1 MRYQK
6 LPSDLYVQ
14 NREAFMKAM
23 KPGGLALFFSNDIYP
38 TSADGT
44 LPFKQHADIFY
55 LSGVDQEDTVLLL
68 FPDAHNPADRE
79 ILFTLETNEE
89 LAIWE
94 GAKLT
99 KAQATQETGIAN
111 VQWTTAFERTLH
123 RLMAEA
129 QSLYLNDNQHTRAK
143 LTVETRSD
151 RENAALRAKYPHHEI
166 ERSAP
171 ILHSIRAVKRPHEVD
186 QMQRACDITKAG
198 FERVLRFV
206 KPGVMEY
213 EIEAEFMHEFLRR
226 GSRGF
231 AYTPIIGSGFNACVL
246 HYIENS
252 AECQAGDVILMDVG
266 AEYGNYASDMTRCI
280 PVSGTFTDRQRAV
293 YNAVLSVMQDAMKLL
308 RPGVSL
314 HEYHKEVGDLMTAQ
328 LLGPQ
333 AHRPP
338 RRREAKPR
346 LARVQEVLHA
356 RHVPLHWVGRARRGP
371 LARTH
376 RAGTRVHGGAG
387 DLHPRRKFG
396 HPLGKRHRHHRGWIP
411 RFDGPHSAG
420 SRGHRGGHE
429 LLIRL
434 LATC

>member
-6 LPSDLYVQ
+6 LPSDLYTR

-55 LSGVDQEDTVLLL
+55 LTGVDQEETVLLL

-79 ILFTLETNEE
+79 ILFSTETNEE

-99 KAQATQETGIAN
+99 KAQAHSETGIRNA
-111 VQWTTAFERTLH
+111 QWTTALERTLH

-129 QSLYLNDNQHTRAK
+129 QSLYLNDNQQTRAR
-143 LTVETRSD
+143 LTVETRTD
-151 RENAALRAKYPHHEI
+151 RENASIRAKYPNHEI

-171 ILHSIRAVKRPHEVD
+171 ILHSIRALKQPSEID

-198 FERVLRFV
+198 FDRVLQFV

-231 AYTPIIGSGFNACVL
+231 AYTPIIGSGSNACVL

-252 AECQAGDVILMDVG
+252 AECKAGDVILMDVG
-266 AEYGNYASDMTRCI
+266 AEYGNYASDMTRCV
-280 PVSGTFTDRQRAV
+280 PVSGQFTDRQRSV
-293 YNAVLSVMQDAMKLL
+293 YNAVLSVMRDATKLL

-314 HEYHKEVGDLMTAQ
+314 HEYHKAVGELMTAQ
-328 LLGPQ
+328 LL
-333 AHRPP
+333 
-338 RRREAKPR
+338 
-346 LARVQEVLHA
+346 
-356 RHVPLHWVGRARRGP
+356 
-371 LARTH
+371 
-376 RAGTRVHGGAG
+376 
-387 DLHPRRKFG
+387 
-396 HPLGKRHRHHRGWIP
+396 
-411 RFDGPHSAG
+411 
-420 SRGHRGGHE
+420 
-429 LLIRL
+429 
-434 LATC
+434 